1 MWKKYLLLFMLP
13 AISFGYIG
21 MQFKNLPYVDSLKL
35 FFLFPKV
42 LQEYRYSTINVVL
55 IACLLLVIILSV
67 ILFLEQFSL
76 VFNELGSL
84 HMIRYGSMKSFML
97 HIQKSTIRS
106 SIQIAIDLY
115 VSILFWTW
123 CFIGSFPS
131 ASDAVLLLLI
141 IVRLVYFLLVFV
153 ELIVII
159 QYKCKINFI
168 SYYLL
173 IGLSTIA
180 LIECMGDFNLIIHF
194 PQSMIGNGIQIGILI
209 VVLVIS
215 SIITLKFRGEQND

>member
-106 SIQIAIDLY
+106 SIQIAIDLC
-115 VSILFWTW
+115 VS
-123 CFIGSFPS
+123 
-131 ASDAVLLLLI
+131 
-141 IVRLVYFLLVFV
+141 
-153 ELIVII
+153 
-159 QYKCKINFI
+159 
-168 SYYLL
+168 
-173 IGLSTIA
+173 
-180 LIECMGDFNLIIHF
+180 
-194 PQSMIGNGIQIGILI
+194 
-209 VVLVIS
+209 
-215 SIITLKFRGEQND
+215 